1 MSGRSVVTEG
11 PAWALVLP
19 EIQPASAQW
28 SPERAEDL
36 WLQKDE
42 GRRRPE
48 GEGVL
53 LPEALGLIPGVRS
66 AGRGA
71 LPSLRK
77 QIWHRLWALPLSSPS
92 PSGRGNPNV
101 APSGDPPSKSQAA
114 LSKPQS

>member
-66 AGRGA
+66 AGRGGAA
-71 LPSLRK
+71 LAPEADLAPSLG
-77 QIWHRLWALPLSSPS
+77 P
-92 PSGRGNPNV
+92 
-101 APSGDPPSKSQAA
+101 APK
-114 LSKPQS
+114 